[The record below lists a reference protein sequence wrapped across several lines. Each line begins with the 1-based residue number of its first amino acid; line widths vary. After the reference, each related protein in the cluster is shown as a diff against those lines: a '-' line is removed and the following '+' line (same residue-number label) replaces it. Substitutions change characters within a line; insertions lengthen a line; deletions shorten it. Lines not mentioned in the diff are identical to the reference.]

1 MKPSGIIIVSR
12 SRTVAD
18 IVKSFI
24 GEIEEVDVSMISHN
38 NALNNR
44 LRVSSP
50 KLVFVE
56 ACFMGRAT
64 CDLINR
70 LTRRDHNLRIA
81 AFTIQESP
89 AYEVAKFI
97 YWGALGYLNL
107 RDDTRVIREAM
118 RKILRGEAY
127 YPEEAAERV
136 ESFDEKKPAEDGKLT
151 EREREIV
158 KLIVDKKT
166 NRQIGETLNL
176 SYYTINAHRGNILKK
191 IGGHGAVDIVLYGIV
206 HGIVDTPDYWDEQ
219 VPHLE
224 GAC

>member
-1 MKPSGIIIVSR
+1 MRSSGIIIVSR

-24 GEIEEVDVSMISHN
+24 GEIEERDISTISHN

-50 KLVFVE
+50 KLLFIE
-56 ACFMGRAT
+56 TCFMGKAT

-70 LTRRDHNLRIA
+70 LTRRDHDLKIV

-89 AYEVAKFI
+89 AYEVAKFL
-97 YWGALGYLNL
+97 YWGALSYLNL
-107 RDDTRVIREAM
+107 RDDIQVIREAVK
-118 RKILRGEAY
+118 KIKRGESY
-127 YPEEAAERV
+127 YPEQAAERV
-136 ESFDEKKPAEDGKLT
+136 ESFDERKPVEDRKLT

-158 KLIVDKKT
+158 KLIADNKT

-176 SYYTINAHRGNILKK
+176 SYRTINAHRGNILKK
-191 IGGHGAVDIVLYGIV
+191 IEGHGTADIVLYGIV
-206 HGIVDTPDYWDEQ
+206 HGIVNITDYRGEQ
-219 VPHLE
+219 IPHLE
-224 GAC
+224 ET